1 MNFQTATASSIASSA
16 TSSDLIALLLSR
28 MRVGVMRARLL
39 ENEILATGISLKSGL
54 LDPDHAVSHLA
65 DVGALH
71 LCGLSS

>member
-1 MNFQTATASSIASSA
+1 MNIQVASSVTA
-16 TSSDLIALLLSR
+16 TSSAAPSDLIGLLLSS